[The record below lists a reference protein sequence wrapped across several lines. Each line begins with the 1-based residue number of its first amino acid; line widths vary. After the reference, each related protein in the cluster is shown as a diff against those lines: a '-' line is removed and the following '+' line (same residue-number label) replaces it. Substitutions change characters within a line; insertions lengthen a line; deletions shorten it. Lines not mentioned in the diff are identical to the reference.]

1 MMYRSLFPRDVL
13 AELNRLQR
21 EMQQAFHLSP
31 SIRGIARGGFP
42 AMNVGGTPQSVDIFA
57 FAPGIDPATLD
68 VQIEKGVLTVAGE
81 RKRDLPGEEA
91 TVHIDE
97 RFDGRFRRVVTLPDD
112 VDGLVQVQVAA
123 AHGARPYAV
132 VRPRRADPWAMIG
145 RWTSAWPSHR

>member
-112 VDGLVQVQVAA
+112 VDAN
-123 AHGARPYAV
+123 AV
-132 VRPRRADPWAMIG
+132 DAKYRDGVLRISIGRKQSAQPRRI
-145 RWTSAWPSHR
+145 TIQ

>member
-112 VDGLVQVQVAA
+112 VDANAV
-123 AHGARPYAV
+123 HARYQDGV
-132 VRPRRADPWAMIG
+132 LHISIPRREAAQARRIKIQ
-145 RWTSAWPSHR
+145 